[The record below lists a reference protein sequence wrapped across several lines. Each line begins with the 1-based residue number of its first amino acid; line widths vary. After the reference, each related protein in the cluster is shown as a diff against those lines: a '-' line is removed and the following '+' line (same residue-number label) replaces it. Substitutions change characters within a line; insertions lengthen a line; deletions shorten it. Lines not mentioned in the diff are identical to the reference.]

1 MQVLIDEPE
10 AQLVLRLR
18 KAGHPT
24 APAVVLSASI
34 AGSAY
39 EQDILY
45 IESESQP
52 SPGDPLAI
60 GRKNDK
66 LTIRTLKLRSDF
78 PAKLDGHGHIEIGM
92 KA

>member
-24 APAVVLSASI
+24 APAVVLSACI
-34 AGSAY
+34 AGSDD

-45 IESESQP
+45 IEADGIP
-52 SPGDPLAI
+52 TAGDPL
-60 GRKNDK
+60 GQRKDF
-66 LTIRTLKLRSDF
+66 LTIRTLKLRSNF